1 MPRDLESGQGA
12 GQHMFEEESA
22 QQKPQKQNGLG
33 KALQRMPVRKKSETA
48 ADSPATTGTDT
59 RWVCEPPVGIV
70 GRFLS
75 DMD

>member
-33 KALQRMPVRKKSETA
+33 KALQRILVRKKSETA